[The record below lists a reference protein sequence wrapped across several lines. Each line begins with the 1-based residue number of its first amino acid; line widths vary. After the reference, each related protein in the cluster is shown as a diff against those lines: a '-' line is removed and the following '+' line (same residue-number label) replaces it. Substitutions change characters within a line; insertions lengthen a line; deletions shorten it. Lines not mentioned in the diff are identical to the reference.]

1 MRGLSGKQKVAILLS
16 TLDTDVAA
24 QIIKNFDEAEIAQ
37 ISAEIGRLENID
49 DGTVKDVLAEFSD
62 EASTIPALSI
72 DFSHSFRKLLER
84 TLGLKKT
91 DEILNTMV
99 GGGSDLAP
107 FQTLRELNV
116 EAILKV
122 LSTEH
127 PQTIALALS
136 YLEPDQAAG
145 VLAEFPVESQAD
157 VLMRIA
163 SMESPST
170 TLLMQVNE
178 IMESKAKHTDEVTQ
192 KVTTEQRLKTVTEI
206 MGMSDVNVEK
216 AILDIMVKKE
226 PEIAAE
232 IRKLSFVFEDIVMVL
247 DKGLRKILGEL
258 DNRVVATALKTA
270 SEDVVKKFFGNMSK
284 RVGQAVREE
293 WELLGPRPLSE
304 VEDAQ
309 QEIVDAIKEL
319 EAQGESVIK
328 RKGGKAEQL
337 V

>member
-1 MRGLSGKQKVAILLS
+1 
-16 TLDTDVAA
+16 
-24 QIIKNFDEAEIAQ
+24 
-37 ISAEIGRLENID
+37 
-49 DGTVKDVLAEFSD
+49 
-62 EASTIPALSI
+62 
-72 DFSHSFRKLLER
+72 
-84 TLGLKKT
+84 
-91 DEILNTMV
+91 MV